1 MNEVQQSVVSS
12 VNCIRNE
19 LQKSSFQILWPP
31 KTGDLDLQT
40 FPELPLLQQFLVRL
54 ISNEPKS
61 DRVKL
66 MSFAQDLF
74 FAVHSGKKANS
85 QECSFTLTNK
95 IVD

>member
-19 LQKSSFQILWPP
+19 LQKSSFQIPP

-40 FPELPLLQQFLVRL
+40 FPELPFLQEFLVRL

-85 QECSFTLTNK
+85 QECSFTATNK